1 VAGVDGVGP
10 GDVAG
15 AVLFDAPLPSAMDI
29 EVVAEFPAQCQPLRG
44 RTSWW
49 VIHAGSRWWEDSQS
63 LGAMRAASSGSVTDG
78 RGAALLED
86 VEGCS
91 PRCSGR
97 GPSCLAANHQH
108 RVRPPHLPGGKSG
121 SGPPRGPEILAAD

>member
-29 EVVAEFPAQCQPLRG
+29 EVVAEFPAQSQPLRG

-63 LGAMRAASSGSVTDG
+63 LGAMRAASSVASPTAEVL
-78 RGAALLED
+78 RLLED

-108 RVRPPHLPGGKSG
+108 QVRSPHLPGGKPG
-121 SGPPRGPEILAAD
+121 NGPPRRPEISAAD